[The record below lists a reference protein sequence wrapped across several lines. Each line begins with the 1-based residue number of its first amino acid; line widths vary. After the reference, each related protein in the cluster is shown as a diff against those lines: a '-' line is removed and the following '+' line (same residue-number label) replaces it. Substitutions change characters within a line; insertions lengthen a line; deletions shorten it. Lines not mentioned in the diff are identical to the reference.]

1 MNCPETQAWMLHS
14 ETPAITPA
22 PAAEHLSRC
31 SQCRGVYQQLMAVEG
46 HLQSAPLPAVPT
58 HVREAIF
65 AGMGPAPVR
74 VVPVKMAT
82 VKAVEP
88 PVEPA
93 PIKPRV
99 TTRRRRRRN
108 DQWIGYI
115 LAAAASIVIGLL
127 IGYGVG
133 LGGRGNNGKVVEAPR
148 IKPEVSPNKIVGP
161 KEAVANEKRVPNKA
175 PEVVQTPDETPAPA
189 VAVAPES
196 PALVP
201 EVESPNAVAPPKVE
215 KVAADVLL
223 SDEEL
228 LTQLVTNHTQVAAGN
243 SASERLKQLDAM
255 AKVLW
260 TQAVKHSPMVASTDR
275 LELMRD
281 AYTGIVEI
289 DLPAIA
295 RDLPAEQQ
303 SVVSDLVAALE
314 ERSSETSNL
323 LAGDA
328 PENAN
333 ILKQLRDAS
342 NKSVQRLQ
350 KKSKEGLVRPKHD
363 YRENSL
369 LPIVIEQTVWAA
381 REDNPLERADH
392 STVLA
397 EAFTNEIILSAK
409 QGNANRAT
417 QLGGQYGRILENGIG
432 ENLQRLDM
440 SKATYQQQ
448 RRYQQV
454 LARTQ
459 QTAIML
465 QRSTNATRNFDE
477 RAAFEEALRAGGL
490 PVPQRPMINV
500 PNTPIIIFHW
510 VPGRFGHH
518 HSR

>member
-14 ETPAITPA
+14 ETPAIPPA

-31 SQCRGVYQQLMAVEG
+31 SQCRGVYQQLISVES
-46 HLQSAPLPAVPT
+46 HLQSAPLPAVPA

-74 VVPVKMAT
+74 VVSVKMAT

-88 PVEPA
+88 KVEPA

-115 LAAAASIVIGLL
+115 IAAAACIVLGLI
-127 IGYGVG
+127 IGYGFG
-133 LGGRGNNGKVVEAPR
+133 LGGRGHHDKVVEAPR
-148 IKPEVSPNKIVGP
+148 TKPEVPVNKVVGP
-161 KEAVANEKRVPNKA
+161 KEALANEKPQTAKVP
-175 PEVVQTPDETPAPA
+175 VVVETPE
-189 VAVAPES
+189 ES
-196 PALVP
+196 PAPSIAQIPNESPSFSP

-228 LTQLVTNHTQVAAGN
+228 LTQLVTNHTQVSAAN
-243 SASERLKQLDAM
+243 SAGERLKQLDAM

-275 LELMRD
+275 LELMRNS
-281 AYTGIVEI
+281 YTGIVEI

-295 RDLPAEQQ
+295 RDLPADQQ
-303 SVVSDLVAALE
+303 TVVSDLVAALE
-314 ERSSETSNL
+314 ERASETSNL
-323 LAGDA
+323 LASDSA
-328 PENAN
+328 ENAGT
-333 ILKQLRDAS
+333 LKQLRDAS
-342 NKSVQRLQ
+342 NKSIQRLQ

-381 REDNPLERADH
+381 REENPLERADH

-409 QGNANRAT
+409 QGNATRAM

-432 ENLQRLDM
+432 ENLQRLDL

-500 PNTPIIIFHW
+500 PNAPFIIFHW

-518 HSR
+518 R